1 MLSIYMDIGTQ
12 NTYEII
18 SPEKSLN
25 SILDKIKSEIEE
37 TTKHLTMKE
46 KIMKE
51 MYENSICFVS
61 EKCRF
66 FSGIRAREQAANILL
81 QLHISIT

>member
-1 MLSIYMDIGTQ
+1 MLSIDMINETQ
-12 NTYEII
+12 NAYEII
-18 SPEKSLN
+18 SPESLN